1 MSIPH
6 CGKKRTSLFS
16 IRAEDRHYYISDC
29 GYGNSDSKSAIKN
42 PQSEILPYPSQNKI
56 SVYPFVKGMKGL
68 NRYTADPTRR
78 TPRIVLEPGR
88 IFIVGRSIPENPG
101 EFYRPVYDWISK
113 YIQIN
118 GHRTRIELGFE
129 YINTSS
135 TKWIYNIIKEISG
148 MKNLSDSARIIWYY
162 DKGDEDM
169 CELGFIL
176 KSLVECPFFVI
187 ETENM
192 DREPED
198 PMVQDSY

>member
-1 MSIPH
+1 M
-6 CGKKRTSLFS
+6 
-16 IRAEDRHYYISDC
+16 A
-29 GYGNSDSKSAIKN
+29 
-42 PQSEILPYPSQNKI
+42 
-56 SVYPFVKGMKGL
+56 GL
-68 NRYTADPTRR
+68 NRYTVDPTRR

-118 GHRTRIELGFE
+118 GHQTRIELGFE

-148 MKNLSDSARIIWYY
+148 MKNLADSARIIWYY

-187 ETENM
+187 ETEKM
-192 DREPED
+192 DRQPED
-198 PMVQDSY
+198 TMVQDSY